1 MRTIEFHSGV
11 ADKAQHLLR
20 LLRKAVGKGARVAVT
35 GERALLQRLDAEL
48 WTSQA
53 RDFVPHLRVTSTE
66 PDSSPG
72 PRLDRTPIWL
82 VDAPEQAR
90 RCDVLVNLGPEPVRR
105 PDDFARVIEIV
116 AGDDAD
122 RRSGRARW
130 RHYESLGHPIEHHA
144 LASAQDT
151 SSAEPASEARAA
163 P

>member
-35 GERALLQRLDAEL
+35 GDKGLLQHIDAEL
-48 WTSQA
+48 WTAQA
-53 RDFVPHLRVTSTE
+53 RDFVPHLRVTGAE
-66 PDSSPG
+66 PGSSPH

-82 VDAPEQAR
+82 VDAPAQAR
-90 RCDVLVNLGPEPVRR
+90 RCDVLVNLGPEPVRA

-116 AGDDAD
+116 ASDDAD
-122 RRSGRARW
+122 RRTGRARW

-144 LASAQDT
+144 LASAQET
-151 SSAEPASEARAA
+151 SSAEHGSAMRA
-163 P
+163 PT